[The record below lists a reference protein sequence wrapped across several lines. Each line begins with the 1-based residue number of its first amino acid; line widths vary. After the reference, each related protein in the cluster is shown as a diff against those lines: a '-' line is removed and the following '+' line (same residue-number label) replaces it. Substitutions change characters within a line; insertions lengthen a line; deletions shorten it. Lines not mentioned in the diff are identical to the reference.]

1 MTEIDRSD
9 WALPPRTNLPYDA
22 PSAEDLIQAV
32 QEYLSEDLLPK
43 SSGAEKWKLR
53 IAVNSLSIAIREL
66 TERDEDQATYAKIM
80 NELGVE
86 DEASLA
92 EKIKAGELDGNLSD
106 IHKKLSE
113 ITRRKLNV
121 SNPLY
126 MKPES
131 P

>member
-9 WALPPRTNLPYDA
+9 WALPQRTNLPYDA

-32 QEYLSEDLLPK
+32 KEYLSEDLLPK

-66 TERDEDQATYAKIM
+66 TERDEDQEIYTKIM

-92 EKIKAGELDGNLSD
+92 TKIKSGELDGNLVD

-121 SNPLY
+121 SNPSY

>member
-92 EKIKAGELDGNLSD
+92 EKIKAGEFDGNLPD
-106 IHKKLSE
+106 IHRKLSE

>member
-9 WALPPRTNLPYDA
+9 WALPQRTNLPYDA

-66 TERDEDQATYAKIM
+66 TERDEDQETYRKIM

-92 EKIKAGELDGNLSD
+92 AKIKSGELDGNLPD

-113 ITRRKLNV
+113 IARRKLNV

-126 MKPES
+126 MKLES

>member
-66 TERDEDQATYAKIM
+66 TERDEDQATYTKIM
-80 NELGVE
+80 NELGVK

-92 EKIKAGELDGNLSD
+92 EKIKAGEFDGNLPD

>member
-92 EKIKAGELDGNLSD
+92 EKIKAGEFDGNLPD

-126 MKPES
+126 MKHES

>member
-43 SSGAEKWKLR
+43 RSGAEKWKLR

-66 TERDEDQATYAKIM
+66 TERDEDQATYTKIM

-92 EKIKAGELDGNLSD
+92 EKIKAGEFDGNLPD

>member
-66 TERDEDQATYAKIM
+66 TERDEDQEIYTKIM

-92 EKIKAGELDGNLSD
+92 TKIKSGELDGNLPD

-113 ITRRKLNV
+113 IARRKLNV
-121 SNPLY
+121 SNPSY
-126 MKPES
+126 MKPEL

>member
-92 EKIKAGELDGNLSD
+92 EKIKAGELDGNLPD

>member
-66 TERDEDQATYAKIM
+66 TERDEDQATYTKIM

-92 EKIKAGELDGNLSD
+92 EKIKAGELDGNLPD

>member
-1 MTEIDRSD
+1 MTEIDLSD

-92 EKIKAGELDGNLSD
+92 EKIKAGELDGNLPD

>member
-92 EKIKAGELDGNLSD
+92 EKIKAGEFDGNLPD

>member
-1 MTEIDRSD
+1 M
-9 WALPPRTNLPYDA
+9 
-22 PSAEDLIQAV
+22 
-32 QEYLSEDLLPK
+32 
-43 SSGAEKWKLR
+43 
-53 IAVNSLSIAIREL
+53 

-92 EKIKAGELDGNLSD
+92 EKIKAGELDGNLPD

>member
-66 TERDEDQATYAKIM
+66 TERDEDQATYTKIM

-92 EKIKAGELDGNLSD
+92 EKIKAGEFDGNLPD

>member
-66 TERDEDQATYAKIM
+66 TERDEDQATYTKIM